1 MHAYLEVKTIP
12 EAQFE
17 IFQDSAGE
25 YRFRLRAPNGEII
38 AHGEGYK
45 SKDGCKNGIA
55 SVKENAP
62 RAIVQD
68 LT

>member
-1 MHAYLEVKTIP
+1 MP

-17 IFQDSAGE
+17 IFKDAAGE

-38 AHGEGYK
+38 AVSEGYTTK
-45 SKDGCKNGIA
+45 SSCKNGIA

-62 RAIVQD
+62 KAKIQD
-68 LT
+68 LTAE

>member
-1 MHAYLEVKTIP
+1 MVEP
-12 EAQFE
+12 QFE
-17 IFQDSAGE
+17 IYKDVAGE

-38 AHGEGYK
+38 AASEGYK

-62 RAIVQD
+62 KAMIQD
-68 LT
+68 LTG

>member
-1 MHAYLEVKTIP
+1 MPLP
-12 EAQFE
+12 QFE
-17 IFQDSAGE
+17 IYLDASEQ

-38 AHGEGYK
+38 AVSEAYK
-45 SKDGCKNGIA
+45 KKDGCKNGIA

-62 RAIVQD
+62 KATIQD